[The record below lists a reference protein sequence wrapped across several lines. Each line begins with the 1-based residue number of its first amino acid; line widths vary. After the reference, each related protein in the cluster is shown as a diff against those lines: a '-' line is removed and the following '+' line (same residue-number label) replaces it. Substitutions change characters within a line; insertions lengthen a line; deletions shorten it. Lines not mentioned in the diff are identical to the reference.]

1 MDNITH
7 SLVGILTAESALEV
21 LRIRQPNTVLTRKTR
36 IAFWLSALLAN
47 NFCDL
52 DFIPT
57 LFLEPKRLQYLL
69 HHRGHTHTLLLAPLQ
84 ALIILLGFWG
94 WGQWKKTPW
103 EKHEKVGVSVL
114 TLLGVV
120 LHLFLDFLN
129 QYGVHPFWPFYNG
142 WFYADMMFIV
152 EPWIWLTLLPLLWF
166 STRHRWVRASVGGL
180 LISAC
185 ALLALSGFVP
195 KTMAVLVTLWGAGL
209 MLVFAYVSHR
219 FRLSIAYFMLGVVG
233 LIFGLES
240 YGLKKEILNRF
251 KLEEPS
257 VTVNDII
264 LSPFP
269 SNPICW
275 QVVTV
280 ETFSKREFFRLRKGV
295 ISLFSN
301 WYSPSDCLSWIS
313 SQTQVAPTHPQVI
326 WTSQMKFSRK
336 KLKKIYEENCLAAAQ
351 LRFVR
356 APFWYEKD
364 GKLFLA
370 DLRFETGTR
379 GNFSRLEIPSHP
391 NPCPRWIPPWSE
403 PRADLLKDEK

>member
-94 WGQWKKTPW
+94 WGQWKKISW
-103 EKHEKVGVSVL
+103 EKHEKVGVSFL

-166 STRHRWVRASVGGL
+166 STRHRWVRAGVGGL

-195 KTMAVLVTLWGAGL
+195 KTMAFLVTLWGAGL

-280 ETFSKREFFRLRKGV
+280 ETFSKREFFR
-295 ISLFSN
+295 
-301 WYSPSDCLSWIS
+301 
-313 SQTQVAPTHPQVI
+313 
-326 WTSQMKFSRK
+326 
-336 KLKKIYEENCLAAAQ
+336 
-351 LRFVR
+351 
-356 APFWYEKD
+356 
-364 GKLFLA
+364 
-370 DLRFETGTR
+370 
-379 GNFSRLEIPSHP
+379 
-391 NPCPRWIPPWSE
+391 
-403 PRADLLKDEK
+403 